1 MDAAALN
8 STQKTGSDYGRIRAF
23 GSMWFIAG
31 VLLAGLVFDHLGIEW
46 FATVLILSAI
56 ARVIGA
62 HLLPRFKADYVPVNR
77 AVSPASGILVLVHP
91 GILLVIL
98 GSALINASHGF
109 NNIFSIM
116 HWTKVGFGTTT
127 ASVLWTVAV
136 LAEIALMW
144 RFKSIAKNFSARKC
158 LLLAG
163 LVSAARW
170 YIAGTDPSLAH
181 LLFLQALHS
190 ITFGLTFLA
199 TVNFIGKRVNENYA
213 AQAQSVYAML
223 TTLFLGLS
231 GWMSGWLYTQY
242 AAHAYWAMSALA
254 LAGATAIALS
264 FRSDLDESSVS

>member
-1 MDAAALN
+1 
-8 STQKTGSDYGRIRAF
+8 
-23 GSMWFIAG
+23 
-31 VLLAGLVFDHLGIEW
+31 
-46 FATVLILSAI
+46 
-56 ARVIGA
+56 
-62 HLLPRFKADYVPVNR
+62 
-77 AVSPASGILVLVHP
+77 
-91 GILLVIL
+91 
-98 GSALINASHGF
+98 
-109 NNIFSIM
+109 M
-116 HWTKVGFGTTT
+116 HWTKIGFGTTT
-127 ASVLWTVAV
+127 AAVLWTVAV

-144 RFKSIAKNFSARKC
+144 RFKSIANNC
-158 LLLAG
+158 LLLVS

-170 YIAGTDPSLAH
+170 YIAGADPSLVH

-199 TVNFIGKRVNENYA
+199 TVSFIGKRVNENYA

-242 AAHAYWAMSALA
+242 VSHAYWTMSALA